1 MRNSSQNNKVVN
13 YITDLYAIEDF
24 TLSSVKKSIKI
35 NGLRQINVSPLEGC
49 ILRVLLQIHQ
59 SKKVVE
65 VGTLAAYSTI
75 WIARSLPLNG
85 VVYSFEKD
93 EMVANIARENIKNS
107 DVADKI
113 KIISGDA
120 HANLKAIENE
130 GAFDAIFIDA
140 EKTGYIKYLEWADKN
155 IRKGG
160 LIIAD
165 NTLQAGDITKTE
177 FDDKRKEKTINAIKN
192 FNEAIANPLKYSSV
206 ILPTQEGLTVAIKL
220 F

>member
-1 MRNSSQNNKVVN
+1 
-13 YITDLYAIEDF
+13 
-24 TLSSVKKSIKI
+24 
-35 NGLRQINVSPLEGC
+35 LEGC